1 MGMADLWR
9 YNYFINHHLG
19 FWGPVILGLLNVLF
33 WCLLIA
39 LVIWFIFRFGKAN
52 SITKQT
58 PIDIAKERYAKGEIT
73 KDQLDQIKKDLNE
86 S

>member
-1 MGMADLWR
+1 MWR
-9 YNYFINHHLG
+9 YDYFINPHLG
-19 FWGPVILGLLNVLF
+19 FWGSLILGLLNVLF

-39 LVIWFIFRFGKAN
+39 LAIWFILRFGKAN
-52 SITKQT
+52 SSTTKQT

>member
-1 MGMADLWR
+1 MALHC
-9 YNYFINHHLG
+9 NCFINPHLG
-19 FWGPVILGLLNVLF
+19 FWGPLILGLLNVLF

-39 LVIWFIFRFGKAN
+39 LVIWFIFKYGKVNCSA
-52 SITKQT
+52 TKQT
-58 PIDIAKERYAKGEIT
+58 PIDIAKERHAKGKIT

>member
-1 MGMADLWR
+1 MWR
-9 YNYFINHHLG
+9 YDYVINPHLG
-19 FWGPVILGLLNVLF
+19 FWGPLILGLNVLF

-52 SITKQT
+52 SSATKQT